1 VVDAKG
7 WGEGEEVVVKDA
19 GEEVR
24 GEEFCLFIV
33 YFEISF
39 LQNVFILK
47 K

>member
-24 GEEFCLFIV
+24 GGFCLFIV